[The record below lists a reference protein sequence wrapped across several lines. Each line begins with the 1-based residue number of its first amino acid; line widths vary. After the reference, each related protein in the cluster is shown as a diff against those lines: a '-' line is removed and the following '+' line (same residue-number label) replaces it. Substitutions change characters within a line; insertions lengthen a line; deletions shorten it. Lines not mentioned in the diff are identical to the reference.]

1 MENRCSL
8 TKLQVG
14 ENGEVD
20 VLRAK
25 PGIRRRLRDLGLI
38 EGTHV
43 ECVLKSP
50 GGDPMAYC
58 IRGAVIA
65 IRNDDAGDIIVCVR

>member
-50 GGDPMAYC
+50 GGDPTAYC

-65 IRNDDAGDIIVCVR
+65 IRNEDAGDIIVRVR

>member
-38 EGTHV
+38 EGTRV

-50 GGDPMAYC
+50 GGDPMA
-58 IRGAVIA
+58 
-65 IRNDDAGDIIVCVR
+65 